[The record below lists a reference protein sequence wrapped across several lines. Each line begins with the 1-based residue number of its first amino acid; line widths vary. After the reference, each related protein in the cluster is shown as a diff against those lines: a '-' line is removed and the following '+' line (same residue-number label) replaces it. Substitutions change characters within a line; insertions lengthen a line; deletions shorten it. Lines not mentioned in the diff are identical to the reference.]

1 MKFSNNIAELLSKNN
16 MTQRELAEKLNTTEV
31 SISRY
36 VSGDRV
42 PKGPMCIQMAEIL
55 GCKVE
60 DLYSAKIES
69 ETMEDINMEPL
80 MPEVIEHFREYFKV
94 LPAVAIP
101 SEDAKTAN
109 VLQEIASELKRIR
122 HSLEGRR

>member
-1 MKFSNNIAELLSKNN
+1 MKFLNNIAELLSKNN

-55 GCKVE
+55 GCRVE
-60 DLYSAKIES
+60 DLYCTKT
-69 ETMEDINMEPL
+69 ETLADSDAEPL
-80 MPEVIEHFREYFKV
+80 TAAEIERFREYFRV
-94 LPAVAIP
+94 LPVVAIP
-101 SEDAKTAN
+101 SEDAKTAK

-122 HSLEGRR
+122 HSLERRR